1 MYNDDTLLDNAMIQP
16 ERNDDMRADGSLEI
30 LSAKGE
36 EDSDEEIG
44 V

>member
-1 MYNDDTLLDNAMIQP
+1 MYNDDTLLNNAML
-16 ERNDDMRADGSLEI
+16 ECKRNYDLRASLKI

-36 EDSDEEIG
+36 EDSDEEKS